1 MNNLSGFNLFAQ
13 LRNRFKAVLGSFTA
27 AISVFACGAVMTF
40 VLAPNQ
46 AILAYK
52 VSRMPMM
59 TAQSVESI
67 AAGGDILIT
76 GYLIGGAPTPSLPE
90 FIAYTEDTWKV
101 TVTQDDNGNDNTPSG
116 SWSRVQ
122 TVFPE
127 LTLEMNGAPVLI
139 RVSNSASLSGSLHEK
154 VVDGN
159 GILQADY
166 EGQPLHDGASLYRGF
181 ASGDLITI
189 LGKKASVGGVIPEQV
204 FGGDRVSFEEYQR
217 NLASSYL
224 VMGVA
229 FMLCSP
235 LVLVIGILAALFG
248 RKK

>member
-13 LRNRFKAVLGSFTA
+13 LRNRFKAVLGSFIA

-59 TAQSVESI
+59 TEQSVESI

-76 GYLIGGAPTPSLPE
+76 GYLIGDAPTPSLPE

-127 LTLEMNGAPVLI
+127 LILEMNDAPILI
-139 RVSNSASLSGSLHEK
+139 RASNSASLSGSLHEK

-166 EGQPLHDGASLYRGF
+166 EGQLLHDGASLYRGF

-248 RKK
+248 PKR